1 MTTFKK
7 GDLAVYPNYGVGK
20 IVSIEEKSLGT
31 DTVKC
36 YVVTMMHSGSK
47 VFVPVESAS
56 RMGLRSIM
64 ERSSVD
70 AVYSSLRERNP
81 LLSKMNW
88 NRRFRYFQE
97 KMKTGKA
104 TDIALVISDLLSL
117 KKRKGLS
124 YGEEKLLHDA
134 EEILTTELSIAEAT
148 DKEKIRAKIYR
159 IVEDSLTKSSAHRSV
174 P

>member
-1 MTTFKK
+1 MAHFKK

-20 IVSIEEKSLGT
+20 IVSIEEKALGT

-36 YVVTMMHSGSK
+36 YVVNMMHSGSK
-47 VFVPVESAS
+47 VFVPIDSS
-56 RMGLRSIM
+56 DRMGLRGLV
-64 ERSSVD
+64 ERTTTGE
-70 AVYSSLRERNP
+70 VYSSLRERNP

-88 NRRFRYFQE
+88 NKRFRYFQE

-104 TDIALVISDLLSL
+104 TDVALVISDLLFL

-134 EEILTTELSIAEAT
+134 EEMLATELSIAEAI

-159 IVEDSLTKSSAHRSV
+159 VVESSFKPPVR
-174 P
+174 